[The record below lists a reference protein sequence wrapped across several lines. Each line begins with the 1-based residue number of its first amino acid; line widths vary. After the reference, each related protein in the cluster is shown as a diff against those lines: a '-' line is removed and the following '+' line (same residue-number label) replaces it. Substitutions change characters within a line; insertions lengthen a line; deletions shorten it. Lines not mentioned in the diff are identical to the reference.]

1 MKPLAY
7 FLNLAYTVAFIY
19 SIVKVSDNPAP
30 LWVFTLVASTIVLTT
45 LFLTHCYTITPNQEE
60 T

>member
-7 FLNLAYTVAFIY
+7 FVNLAYTVAFIY

-30 LWVFTLVASTIVLTT
+30 LWIFTLVITTIGLTVI
-45 LFLTHCYTITPNQEE
+45 FLTHCYE
-60 T
+60 TAERE

>member
-45 LFLTHCYTITPNQEE
+45 LFLTHCYTVTDKE
-60 T
+60 